1 MSFLT
6 GANKHLVK
14 RIKYWY
20 LNKLI
25 FGWGLSFPFMATVL
39 WILSCINKIITMF
52 TYLILMKKF
61 HWRQF
66 LILELQIVSLST
78 SMWTDI
84 TAIIFFFYKCNT
96 CIKFS
101 KKKKMK
107 NNNVRILDQG
117 FVIPIHRF
125 NIINLNRILSETVW
139 LQRPIAPI
147 SIQRSYIS
155 ILTRTL
161 HSITFIKI
169 YTI

>member
-101 KKKKMK
+101 KKKMK
-107 NNNVRILDQG
+107 NNNVRNIG
-117 FVIPIHRF
+117 SRF
-125 NIINLNRILSETVW
+125 CDTHPSLYIINLNRILSETVW

>member
-101 KKKKMK
+101 KKKKW
-107 NNNVRILDQG
+107 RIITCEILDQG
-117 FVIPIHRF
+117 FVTPISRF